1 MYANAFVSSGGG
13 LDVVY
18 APYDQVVYACDPGFT
33 SQSATAAITCTCD
46 MNDIPGW
53 SCDPPVDANSEPCQP
68 SSSSSSP
75 GKFLHLF
82 CLSMCTVVA
91 FDLFCS
97 LAGNG
102 LKFD

>member
-1 MYANAFVSSGGG
+1 MYANAFVSGGGG

-33 SQSATAAITCTCD
+33 SHSATAAITCTCD

-68 SSSSSSP
+68 SSNHSP
-75 GKFLHLF
+75 GKFPNVF
-82 CLSMCTVVA
+82 CRSMCTVVA
-91 FDLFCS
+91 FDLFS
-97 LAGNG
+97 FLAGNG
-102 LKFD
+102 LIFE

>member
-1 MYANAFVSSGGG
+1 MFANAFLSSGSG
-13 LDVVY
+13 LSLY
-18 APYDQVVYACDPGFT
+18 APYDQVVYACDPGFP

-68 SSSSSSP
+68 SSSSSRS
-75 GKFLHLF
+75 KFLHLF

-91 FDLFCS
+91 FDLFCF